1 MCYSS
6 NSSITKGVCVN
17 VHVFCATQKN
27 LGLLEG
33 DAQSGA
39 FYEQFVRD
47 FVGRHSGA
55 RVDVSRG
62 VETMLGVKDA
72 AEQSCLRSAACLA
85 DTGFNRVLVAKVK
98 SALEGTPV
106 ANAAIVAAV
115 ERECCDARVFQDKAV
130 RQKAIDREHVELAYT
145 PLLQGGA
152 HCDLRYGTLAC
163 PGTVVPGAIVASYG
177 VRYKLYCAMLSRTLF
192 INPQRRTKAVYA
204 AVVAALDAVVA
215 ALRVGA
221 RLADAARA
229 GRAAVAA
236 SEHAALL
243 LPCLDPCFG
252 FGVGIQVDGTKL
264 RVAEDAPPDA
274 VVRAGMAFN
283 VQVVLR
289 DVPREGGADAGTFSV
304 LVSDTVLVGDTET
317 TVLTTTKKR
326 WKSVSYTLSD
336 EDEEEDNDGSKGSKE
351 HSKHDKH
358 GKHGSSKHGGSK
370 GDDGGSSSKKSKD
383 KKSSKKHGK
392 AEEGNEGEEG
402 QEEGEYEEE
411 EEEVEEIPRNGI
423 EQRLRSKDE
432 KTKSMLETEQ
442 REQHQK
448 ELGEELY
455 EELRR
460 KLRGEQGPS
469 ARAVA
474 SAQEDVTRVRAY
486 RGLAQMPTSPFLLKV
501 AVDPAHEA
509 VLAPVFGMLV
519 PFHIG
524 TIKNVTSREDTLRIN
539 FITPVSPLGTGAG
552 AAAFNEKLRDYRGLF
567 VRELTYTVPDAREL
581 QETMLQIRELRK
593 KFTAKLTDDVRGD
606 DSTVQSAE
614 VLRINRGEQVPIL
627 RDVFVVPSLVG
638 KKAAGSLEAHSNGFR
653 FTSTRGVTLD
663 ILHSNIKHL
672 FFQTPEKEVIILI
685 HFHLKTPVLVGKK
698 KTKDVQFYSEVAE
711 VSLSL
716 DQRKTHYGDSEEIE
730 EEQRERQMRQ
740 RYITLYEN
748 FVRRVQNMSP
758 QIEFDIPFH
767 ELGFYGAP
775 YRSSVFLQPTS
786 HCLVNLT
793 EFPPFVVCL
802 EDVEIAF
809 FERVSPGMVLKNF
822 DLVFVFKDYARPVVR
837 INSVPSDS
845 LQGVKSWLN
854 SVDIKYY
861 EGPNPITWNKLL
873 PHIQAHPDDFLDAG
887 GWQMLD
893 LNADDSD
900 DDSDGSEEEDE
911 NFGESD
917 ISSGDDDDDDYSDD
931 DSDASEGSASGG
943 DDGDDDD
950 EDEEDVVKVMSDDD
964 EDDGGR
970 DNDEDDDDDM
980 EARNAQPPAKASR
993 N

>member
-1 MCYSS
+1 M
-6 NSSITKGVCVN
+6 
-17 VHVFCATQKN
+17 
-27 LGLLEG
+27 
-33 DAQSGA
+33 
-39 FYEQFVRD
+39 RD
-47 FVGRHSGA
+47 FVGECGAA

-145 PLLQGGA
+145 PLLQGGGA
-152 HCDLRYGTLAC
+152 GCDLRYGTLAC

-204 AVVAALDAVVA
+204 AVVAALDAVVG

-252 FGVGIQVDGTKL
+252 FGIGIQVDGRKL
-264 RVAEDAPPDA
+264 RIAEDAPPDA
-274 VVRAGMAFN
+274 VVQAGMAFD

-289 DVPREGGADAGTFSV
+289 DVPREGGDDAGTFCV
-304 LVSDTVLVGDTET
+304 LVSDTVLVGETET

-336 EDEEEDNDGSKGSKE
+336 EDDDDANTKE
-351 HSKHDKH
+351 HSSKHDKH
-358 GKHGSSKHGGSK
+358 SSSKHDKHSSSKHGSSKHG
-370 GDDGGSSSKKSKD
+370 DDDEGSSKKSRD
-383 KKSSKKHGK
+383 KKSSSSSSSKHGK
-392 AEEGNEGEEG
+392 AEKEEEEEENGEE
-402 QEEGEYEEE
+402 EEYEEE
-411 EEEVEEIPRNGI
+411 EEEEIPRNGI

-460 KLRGEQGPS
+460 KLRGEQGAS

-486 RGLAQMPTSPFLLKV
+486 RALAQMPTSPFLLKV

-509 VLAPVFGMLV
+509 VLAPVFGVLV

-606 DSTVQSAE
+606 DSAGQSAE

-685 HFHLKTPVLVGKK
+685 HFHLKNPVLVGKK

-873 PHIQAHPDDFLDAG
+873 PHIQAHPEDFLDAG

-893 LNADDSD
+893 LNADDAS
-900 DDSDGSEEEDE
+900 DDSDDSEEEDE

-917 ISSGDDDDDDYSDD
+917 ISSGDDDDDYSDD
-931 DSDASEGSASGG
+931 ESDASEGSASGG
-943 DDGDDDD
+943 DDDEDDD
-950 EDEEDVVKVMSDDD
+950 DVVKVMSDDD
-964 EDDGGR
+964 EDV
-970 DNDEDDDDDM
+970 DEAGDDDDDDM
-980 EARNAQPPAKASR
+980 EARNAQPPAKTSR

>member
-1 MCYSS
+1 
-6 NSSITKGVCVN
+6 
-17 VHVFCATQKN
+17 
-27 LGLLEG
+27 
-33 DAQSGA
+33 
-39 FYEQFVRD
+39 
-47 FVGRHSGA
+47 
-55 RVDVSRG
+55 
-62 VETMLGVKDA
+62 MLGVKDA

-85 DTGFNRVLVAKVK
+85 DTGFSRVLVAKVK

-204 AVVAALDAVVA
+204 AVVAALDAVIA

-264 RVAEDAPPDA
+264 RVAEDAPADA
-274 VVRAGMAFN
+274 VVQPGMAFN

-289 DVPREGGADAGTFSV
+289 DVPREGGDDAGTFSV
-304 LVSDTVLVGDTET
+304 LVSDTVLVGETET
-317 TVLTTTKKR
+317 TVLTTTKRR

-336 EDEEEDNDGSKGSKE
+336 EDEDEGDDAGKEHGKHSKHEKHSKE
-351 HSKHDKH
+351 HSKHK
-358 GKHGSSKHGGSK
+358 SKH
-370 GDDGGSSSKKSKD
+370 DGD
-383 KKSSKKHGK
+383 KKSSSSKDGKKHGK
-392 AEEGNEGEEG
+392 AEERDGEDE
-402 QEEGEYEEE
+402 QVEEE
-411 EEEVEEIPRNGI
+411 DGDDDEGVEEVEEIPRSGI
-423 EQRLRSKDE
+423 ELRLRSKDE

-486 RGLAQMPTSPFLLKV
+486 RTLAQMPTTPFLLKV

-509 VLAPVFGMLV
+509 VLAPIFGMLV

-524 TIKNVTSREDTLRIN
+524 TIKNDTSREDTLRIN
-539 FITPVSPLGTGAG
+539 FITPVSPLGTGAA
-552 AAAFNEKLRDYRGLF
+552 AAAFNEKLRDYRGVF
-567 VRELTYTVPDAREL
+567 VRELTYTIPDAREL

-593 KFTAKLTDDVRGD
+593 KFTAKLTGDDHAD
-606 DSTVQSAE
+606 DSTAQSAE

-685 HFHLKTPVLVGKK
+685 HFHLKNAILVGKK

-716 DQRKTHYGDSEEIE
+716 DQRKTHYGDNEEIE

-775 YRSSVFLQPTS
+775 NRTSVFLQPTS

-809 FERVSPGMVLKNF
+809 FERISPSMVLKNF
-822 DLVFVFKDYARPVVR
+822 DLVFVFKDYSRPVVR
-837 INSVPSDS
+837 ISSVPSDS

-861 EGPNPITWNKLL
+861 EGPNPITWAKLL
-873 PHIQAHPDDFLDAG
+873 PHIQTHPDDFLDAG
-887 GWQMLD
+887 GWQMFD
-893 LNADDSD
+893 VNEANSDDSD
-900 DDSDGSEEEDE
+900 DSEEEEDE

-917 ISSGDDDDDDYSDD
+917 ISSGDDDDYSDE
-931 DSDASEGSASGG
+931 DSDASEGSAG
-943 DDGDDDD
+943 GDDDD
-950 EDEEDVVKVMSDDD
+950 DDDDDEELVNVMSDDD
-964 EDDGGR
+964 DEGEDEG
-970 DNDEDDDDDM
+970 DDDDDDL
-980 EARNAQPPAKASR
+980 EAKSAQPPAKASR
-993 N
+993 K